1 MCKEAVMARR
11 TSTKPVSQHGDNGE
25 TPNIVAR
32 DHARP
37 DVLEPDSLCEYIERV
52 GTELSK
58 LAHGR
63 GAEFLAYLLSMA
75 AAEAQLAKTRF
86 RVGEPAA

>member
-1 MCKEAVMARR
+1 MAKRN
-11 TSTKPVSQHGDNGE
+11 STKPVSQHNYDGE

-32 DHARP
+32 VHARP
-37 DVLEPDSLCEYIERV
+37 DTLEPDSLCEYIERV

-58 LAHGR
+58 LAQGR
-63 GAEFLAYLLSMA
+63 GAAFLAYLLRMA
-75 AAEAQLAKTRF
+75 AAEAQSAKTRF